1 MKRKVSGIVMLIVIT
16 FVITSTTSAV
26 AGGNKKPKGSWIPEE
41 YVKYCEDIGYKYHVS
56 PELLE
61 AIIEHESAGQRRAY
75 NSAYSC
81 TGLMQINPSAHRDR
95 MRRLGVTDLYNAK
108 QNITVGADYLL
119 ELFRICEGDV
129 YWVLMRY
136 HGERHAKD
144 KALSGNYSSYARS
157 IVDRAYDLEE
167 AHGKHNY

>member
-1 MKRKVSGIVMLIVIT
+1 MRKRLIALCAIMSVLVTVIPSQVTAKEKV
-16 FVITSTTSAV
+16 
-26 AGGNKKPKGSWIPEE
+26 KGSWIPKK
-41 YVKYCEDIGYKYHVS
+41 YRQYCEDIGYKYHVS

-61 AIIEHESAGQRRAY
+61 AIIEHESAGQRMAY

-95 MRRLGVTDLYNAK
+95 MRRLGVTDLYNAE

-119 ELFRICEGDV
+119 ELFQTCEGDV

-136 HGERHAKD
+136 HGERHARD
-144 KALSGNYSSYARS
+144 KALTGNYSSYARG
-157 IVDRAYDLEE
+157 IVARAYELEE
-167 AHGKHNY
+167 EHGKHDY

>member
-1 MKRKVSGIVMLIVIT
+1 MKKRLIVLCALVSVLAM
-16 FVITSTTSAV
+16 VIPAQVTAKEKV
-26 AGGNKKPKGSWIPEE
+26 KGSWIPK
-41 YVKYCEDIGYKYHVS
+41 KYQQYCQDIGYKYHVS

-61 AIIEHESAGQRRAY
+61 AIIEHESAGQRMAY

-81 TGLMQINPSAHRDR
+81 TGLMQINPSAHGDR
-95 MRRLGVTDLYNAK
+95 MRKLGVTDLYNAK

-119 ELFRICEGDV
+119 ELFQDCEGDI

-136 HGERHAKD
+136 HGERHARD

-157 IVDRAYDLEE
+157 IVARAYDLEE
-167 AHGKHNY
+167 AHGKHDY